1 MVCSLL
7 AAYTLFGAVSKV
19 LPFSPV
25 FSAPIHDTFNR
36 NESPQTEQLIPR
48 VVHQTA
54 KSFDALSTDI
64 HALRETWV
72 RLNPGWEV
80 KLWDDARCKE
90 FVKKEFPEYLAAY
103 SGLAKN
109 VERADFFRYLV
120 VLRYGGVY
128 ADIDTE
134 CTQPLEEILLPM
146 DTLVV
151 GWEGEE
157 PSWERL
163 MNRHFAR
170 YRQVCSPHPSD
181 PVFMQSPG
189 NHEIACIQV
198 QQWFFAAA
206 PGHPA
211 LRRVCDHIAA
221 HFRHKFSEYSNVDTL
236 ERTGPGA
243 WTDAVLSTAQQHSPM
258 VCFTTSLVFGLATT
272 KSSVHKCF

>member
-1 MVCSLL
+1 MISPCSFL
-7 AAYTLFGAVSKV
+7 ATYNLFGAVSKA

-36 NESPQTEQLIPR
+36 NEASQLEQLIPR

-54 KSFDALSTDI
+54 KSFDSLSADVN
-64 HALRETWV
+64 ALRQTWV

-80 KLWDDARCKE
+80 KLWDDARCKD
-90 FVKKEFPEYLAAY
+90 FVKQEFPEYFAAY
-103 SGLAKN
+103 TGLAKN

-134 CTQPLEEILLPM
+134 CTQPLDEAIRSD
-146 DTLVV
+146 DTLLV

-170 YRQVCSPHPSD
+170 YRQVRSFKLRGSP
-181 PVFMQSPG
+181 
-189 NHEIACIQV
+189 
-198 QQWFFAAA
+198 
-206 PGHPA
+206 
-211 LRRVCDHIAA
+211 
-221 HFRHKFSEYSNVDTL
+221 T
-236 ERTGPGA
+236 
-243 WTDAVLSTAQQHSPM
+243 
-258 VCFTTSLVFGLATT
+258 
-272 KSSVHKCF
+272 